1 MLIDNLKTPQ
11 ITKNHNFKINNDFYI
26 ITHHQ
31 SINNISIE
39 PGMIYCK
46 NIIPYIKRIRFINDQ
61 KKTIIP
67 MLFTKSTYNNK
78 SIGFCNL
85 NDFKNTDELYFT
97 DSDCLEE
104 YFIDKTLFNQI
115 LNFTKLFDYKL
126 FNDLYEEKIGYTDN
140 SFIAISNLYFDFKRI
155 DTYIKTPINGL
166 YYHIQNDTDEPFD
179 TEELI
184 MLYKNNVKN
193 IHNNAC
199 YEIINYN
206 NTLNSNPVLI
216 DCLKHFTNDK
226 SFNTLKKDFIQNKK
240 ILNEFNLTIDINNN
254 DISVIIP
261 FKNNFD
267 NEFKLPKFKMQ
278 LSPKTIKTM
287 FLYYPFNDTISIKNL
302 IPVNNKN
309 INDNFIITDYD
320 TYISKENAK
329 LTVFDAFFKQNNKW
343 QTIKLVLN
351 AQYAHLKTDLINIID
366 LLKQISTR
374 NKTNNV
380 KLNSDSLYADK
391 IISFYNYLFNEIYH
405 DPYYNYDDYNDND
418 NDYNDNYDDDYDD
431 DYDDPYNNLA
441 ISNAEHYNQLIS
453 EPLFND

>member
-31 SINNISIE
+31 LINDISIE

-46 NIIPYIKRIRFINDQ
+46 NIIPYIKRIWFINDPQ
-61 KKTIIP
+61 KTIIP

-78 SIGFCNL
+78 SIGFCNI

-97 DSDCLEE
+97 DSDCLQD
-104 YFIDKTLFNQI
+104 YFIDKNLFDQI

-126 FNDLYEEKIGYTDN
+126 FNDLYEEKIGYADN

-184 MLYKNNVKN
+184 MLYKNDAKN

-226 SFNTLKKDFIQNKK
+226 SFNALKKDFIQNKK
-240 ILNEFNLTIDINNN
+240 ILNEFNLTIDIN
-254 DISVIIP
+254 DDKGISVIIP

-267 NEFKLPKFKMQ
+267 NEFKLPKLKMQ
-278 LSPKTIKTM
+278 LLPMIVKKI
-287 FLYYPFNDTISIKNL
+287 FLYYPFKDTISIKNL
-302 IPVNNKN
+302 LPINNKN
-309 INDNFIITDYD
+309 ITNNFIITDYSI
-320 TYISKENAK
+320 YISKENTE
-329 LTVFDAFFKQNNKW
+329 LTIFDAFFKQNNKW

-351 AQYAHLKTDLINIID
+351 AQYAHLKTDLISIID

-380 KLNSDSLYADK
+380 ELNSNSLYADK

-405 DPYYNYDDYNDND
+405 NPYYDDYDNDYDDYDNYDDNYDDY
-418 NDYNDNYDDDYDD
+418 DNYDT
-431 DYDDPYNNLA
+431 LA
-441 ISNAEHYNQLIS
+441 VSNAEHYNLLIS